1 MTTHFNSKLDLTFE
15 RIVDVPPH
23 LIWRAWTGPELIR
36 QWFCPLPW
44 KMNAPCGDESAEF
57 MFTARWK

>member
-23 LIWRAWTGPELIR
+23 LIWRAGRTRHGL
-36 QWFCPLPW
+36 
-44 KMNAPCGDESAEF
+44 
-57 MFTARWK
+57 